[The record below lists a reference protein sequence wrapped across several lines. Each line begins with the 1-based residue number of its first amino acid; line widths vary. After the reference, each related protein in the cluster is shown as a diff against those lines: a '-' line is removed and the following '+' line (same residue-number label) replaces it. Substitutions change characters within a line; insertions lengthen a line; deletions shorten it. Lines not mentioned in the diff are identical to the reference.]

1 MDWFLAEDW
10 NLLFPGSNWS
20 QILIFLQ
27 SSWFCSYM
35 HHVRI
40 DWSEPTIMVSHIICI
55 YLDRCLAIHTPFC
68 FGLLFGETPRIRHWF
83 LEQDQQTPPKNFDC
97 FKPIQY
103 NEHQWINDYIMN
115 SNIFWFFWNW
125 PNPFQR
131 CSWFPVNPGWV
142 MRLAKV
148 GASATCRVHL
158 EPTGQWR
165 PMPIKPI
172 WGWVN
177 TYCYHISWVIKC
189 PHWTSPNH

>member
-97 FKPIQY
+97 FKA
-103 NEHQWINDYIMN
+103 NSVQWTSMN
-115 SNIFWFFWNW
+115 QWLYYE
-125 PNPFQR
+125 FQHIL
-131 CSWFPVNPGWV
+131 VLLK
-142 MRLAKV
+142 LAKSLPKMFMV
-148 GASATCRVHL
+148 SSESRLGDAAGQSGGECNLPGSPWTNGPMAANANKADMGMGEHL
-158 EPTGQWR
+158 LLPYFMG
-165 PMPIKPI
+165 
-172 WGWVN
+172 
-177 TYCYHISWVIKC
+177 H
-189 PHWTSPNH
+189 